1 MRFLCPD
8 REKRL
13 HLIFFY
19 GTMKREKRKGADNME
34 QNSETIQLLRQ
45 IEESSRRSAT
55 YSVLEMDFN
64 NETSELLKQIEKN
77 SRRSATFSMIQ
88 MAFMA
93 VAALCSVAVLVMVLM
108 LVPQLDGIL
117 SQAENAMTNLEQVS
131 EELNAV
137 DLEGMIKDLDA
148 LLVSGQEALDMTKEK
163 LDIVDIEKINQA
175 ITDLAKIM
183 DPLVRLFG
191 R

>member
-1 MRFLCPD
+1 
-8 REKRL
+8 
-13 HLIFFY
+13 
-19 GTMKREKRKGADNME
+19 ME

-64 NETSELLKQIEKN
+64 NETSQLLKQIEKN

-117 SQAENAMTNLEQVS
+117 NQAENAMTNLEQVS

-137 DLEGMIKDLDA
+137 DLEGMIRDLDA
-148 LLVSGQEALDMTKEK
+148 MISSGQETLDKTKEK
-163 LDIVDIEKINQA
+163 LDILDMEKVNQA

-183 DPLVRLFG
+183 EPLVRLFG

>member
-1 MRFLCPD
+1 
-8 REKRL
+8 
-13 HLIFFY
+13 
-19 GTMKREKRKGADNME
+19 ME

-117 SQAENAMTNLEQVS
+117 NQAENAMTNLEQVS

>member
-1 MRFLCPD
+1 
-8 REKRL
+8 
-13 HLIFFY
+13 
-19 GTMKREKRKGADNME
+19 ME

-117 SQAENAMTNLEQVS
+117 NQAENAMTNLEQVS

-183 DPLVRLFG
+183 EPLVRLFG